1 MVGTALLIAA
11 ATVIVGLCVLALGA
25 RHRRR
30 LDRARSAPDGAVRE
44 RAEALRQI
52 SRDRD
57 RESASRVTLDAF
69 SSFGQ

>member
-1 MVGTALLIAA
+1 MVGTALLIAVA
-11 ATVIVGLCVLALGA
+11 VIVSLCALALGA

-57 RESASRVTLDAF
+57 MERASRATFDAF